1 MAALPIEQPPSDSA
15 EWSDT
20 EKDETIA
27 WTRVT
32 LGICQARRHTVNA
45 TRQPPSVSEQLRA
58 AILAAPVS
66 RYRMAQETG
75 VTEATLSRF
84 VRGERG
90 LDLSSV
96 DKLAAYLG
104 LSLVNMGQHGKGQ
117 GGER

>member
-1 MAALPIEQPPSDSA
+1 
-15 EWSDT
+15 
-20 EKDETIA
+20 
-27 WTRVT
+27 
-32 LGICQARRHTVNA
+32 
-45 TRQPPSVSEQLRA
+45 
-58 AILAAPVS
+58 
-66 RYRMAQETG
+66 MAQETG